1 MITTL
6 LFSLAFLL
14 IGLFG
19 GWFLAEKYVAYML
32 ASHQEPHDFEDLF
45 EKNPHP
51 EIFDGK
57 GGIDRGEYIYIDFP
71 PGFRPEDMSKYKIE
85 ELDLDEEED

>member
-14 IGLFG
+14 IGLIG
-19 GWFLAEKYVAYML
+19 GWFLAEKYVSYMMMNT
-32 ASHQEPHDFEDLF
+32 QEPHDFEELF

-51 EIFDGK
+51 EIFDV
-57 GGIDRGEYIYIDFP
+57 GGDINRGEYIYVEFP
-71 PGFRPEDMSKYKIE
+71 PGFDPKDMSKYRVE
-85 ELDLDEEED
+85 ELDQDDEED